1 MAKLLSLLAGD
12 APISAVVPF
21 RFHKHI
27 ITTCT
32 AIRNEEP
39 FHNKL
44 DEMNAYGMEISRAL
58 LKSTEYGCAL
68 ECVDFIEYLV
78 HTVTETHGIDHK
90 TQEPCAIPNSYDPES
105 GTAYYFT
112 PHGNQI
118 RRQPKY
124 TIDQKHVNYDDLPD
138 VDEMCQKKYPRVS
151 YGGYGYMFLW
161 FCPIHGHCYGFH
173 LISGAEGR
181 KDSFSSLYKYL
192 PEAPEDIFY
201 DFACQY
207 SEYCLNR
214 EPNYFRC
221 TRCWHDLFHGIPH
234 KCGKAFKSSRVS
246 SLTGINSEICEQF
259 NSYLQCIK
267 YTGSHLSQ
275 PHFMFFVQFFIY
287 LWNRDKTTKFQK
299 IVHIAL
305 AGAM

>member
-1 MAKLLSLLAGD
+1 MKVYCTYFLLRSKINSLSGINFSEIFHNYYSFTFIYPSLLFICLLSFFNIADTLKVAATEDLQIKLVNIFWQPGKQLN
-12 APISAVVPF
+12 VNLWWLTWYRWNVP
-21 RFHKHI
+21 
-27 ITTCT
+27 
-32 AIRNEEP
+32 
-39 FHNKL
+39 
-44 DEMNAYGMEISRAL
+44 
-58 LKSTEYGCAL
+58 
-68 ECVDFIEYLV
+68 
-78 HTVTETHGIDHK
+78 
-90 TQEPCAIPNSYDPES
+90 
-105 GTAYYFT
+105 
-112 PHGNQI
+112 
-118 RRQPKY
+118 
-124 TIDQKHVNYDDLPD
+124 
-138 VDEMCQKKYPRVS
+138 KKFPRVS
-151 YGGYGYMFLW
+151 YSDYGYMFLG
-161 FCPIHGHCYGFH
+161 FYPIYGHCYGFH

-181 KDSFSSLYKYL
+181 KDPFSSLYKYL
-192 PEAPEDIFY
+192 PEAPQDIFY

-234 KCGKAFKSSRVS
+234 KCGKAFKSLRVS

-287 LWNRDKTTKFQK
+287 LWNRDKTIKFQK